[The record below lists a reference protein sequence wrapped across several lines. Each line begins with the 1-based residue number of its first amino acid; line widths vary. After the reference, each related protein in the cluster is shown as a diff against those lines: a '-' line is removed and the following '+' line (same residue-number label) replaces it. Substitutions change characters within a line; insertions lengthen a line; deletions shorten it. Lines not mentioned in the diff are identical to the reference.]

1 MKGKLLYSEIEPSG
15 QILPLI
21 ETICQPRYPGER
33 FYTIFDRHHQMSLLH
48 QPGAPWYLFR
58 GEAPKTELL
67 EQSDG
72 EKAYEELWKR
82 FVDTI
87 AIRERENGGLQQQL
101 LPLKFRK
108 YMTEWG

>member
-1 MKGKLLYSEIEPSG
+1 MLINARRRRARAARSAFQSEDVNAAV
-15 QILPLI
+15 
-21 ETICQPRYPGER
+21 CA
-33 FYTIFDRHHQMSLLH
+33 M
-48 QPGAPWYLFR
+48 
-58 GEAPKTELL
+58 EAGRAELL

-87 AIRERENGGLQQQL
+87 TIRERENGGLQQQL